1 MAVSAPRSDCQSMR
15 GARGEAQA
23 KEWPGAMIPAW
34 PAVASRPSP
43 SFSST
48 TVPSW
53 PALARKYAV
62 VTPTTPPPRT
72 RVFTARSRPEEVACA
87 HRILGIEHELAHA
100 SEVGGAGDLRKD
112 PASPLDLGLAGD
124 PAPEV
129 ESEQPSAD
137 ERRPDPHETPM
148 MEERHPR
155 ARARPARSRVDL
167 TRAPHEGVGGHARR
181 VRQPADEHVVHAGLP
196 EPRHVDPELGVYR
209 LANGRAP
216 LGDPL
221 RQLPPH
227 GETEIDRKST
237 RLNSSH

>member
-15 GARGEAQA
+15 GARGEAHA
-23 KEWPGAMIPAW
+23 KEGPGAMIPAL

-48 TVPSW
+48 TVTSW

-72 RVFTARSRPEEVACA
+72 RVFTRRSHPEEVACA

-100 SEVGGAGDLRKD
+100 GEVGGAGDLRKD
-112 PASPLDLGLAGD
+112 RASPLDLGLAGD

-167 TRAPHEGVGGHARR
+167 TRAPHEGVGRSEEHTSELQSRLHLVCRLLLEKKKKTPHVEDTNQAGQRR
-181 VRQPADEHVVHAGLP
+181 HAGNTAL
-196 EPRHVDPELGVYR
+196 ERR
-209 LANGRAP
+209 
-216 LGDPL
+216 
-221 RQLPPH
+221 
-227 GETEIDRKST
+227 
-237 RLNSSH
+237 

>member
-1 MAVSAPRSDCQSMR
+1 MRSPLARSSVTRVSSLMVTPSFSRQTRATCSTKTCASLTRMAVSAPRSDCQSMR
-15 GARGEAQA
+15 GARGEAHA
-23 KEWPGAMIPAW
+23 KEWPGAMIPAL

-48 TVPSW
+48 TVTSW

-100 SEVGGAGDLRKD
+100 GEVGGAGDLRKD
-112 PASPLDLGLAGD
+112 RASPLDLGLAGD

-167 TRAPHEGVGGHARR
+167 TRAPHEGVG
-181 VRQPADEHVVHAGLP
+181 
-196 EPRHVDPELGVYR
+196 
-209 LANGRAP
+209 
-216 LGDPL
+216 
-221 RQLPPH
+221 
-227 GETEIDRKST
+227 
-237 RLNSSH
+237 

>member
-15 GARGEAQA
+15 GARGEAHA
-23 KEWPGAMIPAW
+23 KEWPGAMIPAL
-34 PAVASRPSP
+34 PAV
-43 SFSST
+43 T
-48 TVPSW
+48 SW

-72 RVFTARSRPEEVACA
+72 RVLTARSRPEEVACA

-112 PASPLDLGLAGD
+112 RASPLDLGLAGD

-167 TRAPHEGVGGHARR
+167 TRAPHEGVG
-181 VRQPADEHVVHAGLP
+181 
-196 EPRHVDPELGVYR
+196 
-209 LANGRAP
+209 
-216 LGDPL
+216 
-221 RQLPPH
+221 
-227 GETEIDRKST
+227 
-237 RLNSSH
+237 